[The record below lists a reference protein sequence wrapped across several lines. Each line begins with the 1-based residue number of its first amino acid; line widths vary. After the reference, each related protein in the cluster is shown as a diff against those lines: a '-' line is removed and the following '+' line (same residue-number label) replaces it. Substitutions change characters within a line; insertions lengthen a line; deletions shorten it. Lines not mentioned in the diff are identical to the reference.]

1 MRCYSSLI
9 QLAAVND
16 MEDNNKETNK
26 ETARLA
32 RKRSVRKGNQT
43 ITFYNRTVSTKDPLM
58 GKTHYSC
65 VERESIILFKGRM
78 SKKAESHKKQRI
90 G

>member
-1 MRCYSSLI
+1 
-9 QLAAVND
+9 
-16 MEDNNKETNK
+16 MEKDPPLVGLFQK
-26 ETARLA
+26 
-32 RKRSVRKGNQT
+32 
-43 ITFYNRTVSTKDPLM
+43 KDPLM

-78 SKKAESHKKQRI
+78 SKKAESQKQRI